1 MTALPDRGFDSPGSD
16 KGGGRSLLG
25 VQLYIAM
32 ILLLIALAA
41 DAVRKKSRK
50 RFSSGLYFHTHG
62 CIFHRYDSVR
72 PLQIQAQSLIMNVQ
86 TTKT

>member
-16 KGGGRSLLG
+16 KGGGRILLG

-41 DAVRKKSRK
+41 DAVLAGRNPEKD
-50 RFSSGLYFHTHG
+50 FLPA
-62 CIFHRYDSVR
+62 CIFTHMGVFSIDMI
-72 PLQIQAQSLIMNVQ
+72 L
-86 TTKT
+86 